1 MQSSVTWEE
10 PWGLYI
16 RASGT
21 LTPPEFFERT
31 VAITTDAR
39 FADLRYLV
47 LNCQD
52 LDGHAFDLGDP
63 AGIARS
69 NAVLLGAVATNS
81 RLVCAVVGQ
90 PQILEMARTL
100 TEAARLRWR
109 IGYFESEVRALD
121 WLAAQS
127 LVFQQHPP
135 ATGA

>member
-1 MQSSVTWEE
+1 MQSSLTWEE

-21 LTPPEFFERT
+21 LTPPEFFDQT

-39 FADLRYLV
+39 FSELRYLV

-52 LDGHAFDLGDP
+52 LDGHTFDLADP
-63 AGIARS
+63 AGVARS
-69 NAVLLGAVATNS
+69 NAILLGAVARNS

-100 TEAARLRWR
+100 TEVARLPLRLC
-109 IGYFESEVRALD
+109 YF
-121 WLAAQS
+121 
-127 LVFQQHPP
+127 
-135 ATGA
+135 

>member
-16 RASGT
+16 RASGA
-21 LTPPEFFERT
+21 LTPLEFFERA

-39 FADLRYLV
+39 FSELRYLV

-52 LDGHAFDLGDP
+52 LDGHTFDLADP
-63 AGIARS
+63 TGIERS
-69 NAVLLGAVATNS
+69 NAILLGAVATNS
-81 RLVCAVVGQ
+81 RLVCAVVGR
-90 PQILEMARTL
+90 PQVLEIARTL

-121 WLAAQS
+121 WLASQS